1 MAGKEDGAATPQW
14 VDALVQVSFAVQDA
28 LSRAAADHDLSVTQL
43 RLLGVL
49 RDRMPAMAVLAHHL
63 GLDPSS
69 VSGLIDRAERRG
81 LVLRSTSP
89 ADARVTIVSVT
100 PAGREISNRLARA
113 VTVQLEE
120 LVGQASSAK
129 RDFIVQL
136 AESVV
141 EIRNVPR
148 SAEEMA

>member
-1 MAGKEDGAATPQW
+1 MPGKEDGAVTPPW

-49 RDRMPAMAVLAHHL
+49 RDRTPAMAVIAHHL

-81 LVLRSTSP
+81 LVRRSTSP
-89 ADARVTIVSVT
+89 TDARVTIVSMT
-100 PAGREISNRLARA
+100 PAGRKIAEQLAGA
-113 VTVQLEE
+113 VTAQLEE
-120 LVGQASSAK
+120 LVGQATSA
-129 RDFIVQL
+129 RRNFIVRL
-136 AESVV
+136 AASVV
-141 EIRNVPR
+141 EIRSVDR
-148 SAEEMA
+148 SSDGTT